1 MRKRNDGK
9 AIWQILPRPDER
21 GIVMVVTLLAMVILV
36 IIGSVLIVTS
46 LTEDQIAS
54 NDVATVQALYVAEGG
69 IQKVLNDLNKGLTP
83 SALGT
88 IGPGVFTASVTD
100 APPPVGQK
108 RIEVCGYVPNQA
120 SARGVRRVS
129 VLVYRPSPFQ
139 WSAFGDTYMNLSG
152 GGITDSYDS
161 DIGSYGGSN
170 VGSNGDVGSN
180 GNVDLSG
187 FGTQVRG
194 DAAAGTTVADS
205 WRVTGTATN
214 GAPLVNLP
222 AMDCPSG
229 GYTPWVPSGAGITYN
244 SGTGDLSVTGGNNLT
259 LSAPGTYY
267 FHDLS
272 LWYYSTLTISAGGHV
287 DIFIAG
293 QLDCTYGRIVNNSAL
308 PTNLS
313 IWGCGTS
320 TDGWSLSGGSGAY
333 LALYAP
339 HHQVTISGSGELY
352 GSVIGRSVT
361 SSSGS
366 RFHFDEALARQ
377 PGIGK
382 YAIAP
387 RSWTELSP

>member
-1 MRKRNDGK
+1 MC
-9 AIWQILPRPDER
+9 QILPRPDER

-36 IIGSVLIVTS
+36 ILGTVLMVTS
-46 LTEDQIAS
+46 LTENQISS
-54 NDVATVQALYVAEGG
+54 NDAATIQALYVAEAGL
-69 IQKVLNDLNKGLTP
+69 QTVLNDLNQGLSP
-83 SALGT
+83 SGSGT
-88 IGPGVFTASVTD
+88 IGPGQFTASVVEV
-100 APPPVGQK
+100 APPSGQK
-108 RIEVCGYVPNQA
+108 RIEVCGYAPNQA
-120 SARGVRRVS
+120 SARGVKRLS

-152 GGITDSYDS
+152 GGVTDSYDS
-161 DIGSYGGSN
+161 DIGSYGRSN
-170 VGSNGDVGSN
+170 VGSHGDVRSN
-180 GNVDLSG
+180 GNVYISG

-194 DAAAGTTVADS
+194 DATAGTTVTDP

-222 AMDCPSG
+222 AADCPSG
-229 GYTPWVPSGAGITYN
+229 GYTSSVPSGAGITYN

-272 LWYYSTLTISAGGHV
+272 LLYYSTLTISAGGHV

-293 QLDCTYGRIVNNSAL
+293 TLDCTYGHIVNNSAL

-339 HHQVTISGSGELY
+339 HHDVTLSGSGSLY
-352 GSVIGRSVT
+352 GSVIGHT
-361 SSSGS
+361 ISSTGGS
-366 RFHFDEALARQ
+366 RFHYDEALARQ

-382 YAIAP
+382 YIMAP